1 METHLKK
8 ICKNG
13 VGKTHKKLHTLV
25 QTTLYGIGINERH
38 EQLLQIIDNKL

>member
-1 METHLKK
+1 MEICLKK

-13 VGKTHKKLHTLV
+13 VGLTKKLHTLV
-25 QTTLYGIGINERH
+25 QTTLYVIGINERH